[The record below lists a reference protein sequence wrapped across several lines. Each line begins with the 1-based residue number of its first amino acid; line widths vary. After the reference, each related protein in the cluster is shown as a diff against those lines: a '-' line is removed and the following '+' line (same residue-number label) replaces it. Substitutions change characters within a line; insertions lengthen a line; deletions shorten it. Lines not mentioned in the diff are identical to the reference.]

1 MDRDPRYVPPNTL
14 VEVTNVTFQN
24 RYLLRPSEEANDLFL
39 GVVGQAQRITGM
51 RICGI
56 VAMSTHVHMLLIPKD
71 AENMADFM
79 EHVNGNLSKEL
90 GRLHGWKGSLWHDR

>member
-1 MDRDPRYVPPNTL
+1 
-14 VEVTNVTFQN
+14 
-24 RYLLRPSEEANDLFL
+24 
-39 GVVGQAQRITGM
+39 M

-90 GRLHGWKGSLWHDR
+90 GRLHGWKGSLWHSRYHHVPVSEEPAAQVARLRYLLAAGCISYCTSLMVG